1 MKRIVLTVLL
11 IVTVFA
17 AVGCSCGNKKQ
28 AAVTQQAV
36 TTVTEIYPQQA
47 VITQSVIMPLEIISI
62 TSSGIHLVIKLR
74 TTPGTSCNIEGTSVF
89 PMNSIS
95 DSEGYAEIK
104 TDLNGMSKNY
114 DIYAVIYDSGKTK
127 PIVTVKT
134 NISDILN

>member
-36 TTVTEIYPQQA
+36 TTVTENYPQQA
-47 VITQSVIMPLEIISI
+47 FITQSVVIPLEIISI
-62 TSSGIHLVIKLR
+62 TSSGVHLVIKLR
-74 TTPGTSCNIEGTSVF
+74 TNPETSCNIEGVSIFPRSSV
-89 PMNSIS
+89 S
-95 DSEGYAEIK
+95 DSKGYAEIN
-104 TDLNGMSKNY
+104 TDLNGVSKNF
-114 DIYAVIYDSGKTK
+114 DIYAIIYDSGKTK